1 VLEKA
6 IRERAA
12 DLPPEV
18 SDKSR
23 RASAFSSKF
32 SWSSEMP
39 IISQSGSGRRKCDV
53 LARHHLGERKF
64 SLAGH
69 VPLHLADVIEVEH

>member
-1 VLEKA
+1 
-6 IRERAA
+6 
-12 DLPPEV
+12 
-18 SDKSR
+18 
-23 RASAFSSKF
+23 
-32 SWSSEMP
+32 MP